1 MISIIFWILAAICNA
16 IMDTCSHHFNES
28 VFFYNSFFDT
38 PNSWRDKYIGGTP
51 ENGRRKIKIWK
62 WKFNYPVQL
71 TDSFH
76 LFKMLMIVF
85 ICLSMAFYEPII
97 QEYRWGAWQDHWHI
111 RFMGAYIH
119 PGMFNIPVVLIVYG
133 TAWNVIFNLF
143 YNKILLKK

>member
-16 IMDTCSHHFNES
+16 IMDTCSHHFNKS

-85 ICLSMAFYEPII
+85 ICLSIVTFKPL
-97 QEYRWGAWQDHWHI
+97 
-111 RFMGAYIH
+111 
-119 PGMFNIPVVLIVYG
+119 FNWWIDFTLFGLV
-133 TAWNVIFNLF
+133 WNLIFNLF
-143 YNKILLKK
+143 YNKILIKKK

>member
-38 PNSWRDKYIGGTP
+38 PNSWRYKYIGGTP

-76 LFKMLMIVF
+76 LFKSLMIVF
-85 ICLSMAFYEPII
+85 ICISIAFADGIYSNPKW
-97 QEYRWGAWQDHWHI
+97 YS
-111 RFMGAYIH
+111 YIV
-119 PGMFNIPVVLIVYG
+119 IVVVFG
-133 TAWNVIFNLF
+133 TFWNLTFNLF
-143 YNKILLKK
+143 YNHLLIRKK

>member
-51 ENGRRKIKIWK
+51 ENGRRKIKFWK

-85 ICLSMAFYEPII
+85 ICLSIVTFKPL
-97 QEYRWGAWQDHWHI
+97 
-111 RFMGAYIH
+111 
-119 PGMFNIPVVLIVYG
+119 FNWWIDFTLFGLV
-133 TAWNVIFNLF
+133 WNLIFNLF

>member
-1 MISIIFWILAAICNA
+1 MISLLFWCLAAICNS

-38 PNSWRDKYIGGTP
+38 PNSWRYKYIGGTP

-85 ICLSMAFYEPII
+85 ICLSIVFFEPTP
-97 QEYRWGAWQDHWHI
+97 WHNWI
-111 RFMGAYIH
+111 WKLLVFVIYG
-119 PGMFNIPVVLIVYG
+119 IV
-133 TAWNVIFNLF
+133 WNLIFNLF
-143 YNKILLKK
+143 YNHILIKKK